1 MMKSTRLKYMIRV
14 LIRIKC
20 GSAGSGIAMQLTIH
34 EMKLTVPI
42 TWFKLAAVLEPELN
56 QFSDTNVALVV
67 LADIYLWLNIG
78 GIELNLP
85 AQQLTNSMTKLIYMI
100 EGSK

>member
-1 MMKSTRLKYMIRV
+1 
-14 LIRIKC
+14 
-20 GSAGSGIAMQLTIH
+20 MQVTIH
-34 EMKLTVPI
+34 EMKLTVPV

-56 QFSDTNVALVV
+56 EFRDTILAVVV
-67 LADIYLWLNIG
+67 LEGRYLWLNIG

-85 AQQLTNSMTKLIYMI
+85 AQQLTNSMTKLVCMI

>member
-1 MMKSTRLKYMIRV
+1 MMQSTRLKYKSRV

-20 GSAGSGIAMQLTIH
+20 RSAGSGIAMQVTIH
-34 EMKLTVPI
+34 KMKLAVPI

-56 QFSDTNVALVV
+56 QFSDTIVAVVV
-67 LADIYLWLNIG
+67 LAGRYLWLNIG
-78 GIELNLP
+78 GIKLNLP
-85 AQQLTNSMTKLIYMI
+85 AQQLTNSMTKLVCMI